1 MAPPFTA
8 AAAPAVAPICQ
19 MEASVVV
26 GAPMTMV
33 SMAPVVVAEELEV
46 PIPGTVVRV
55 RLLSHILKDNDLNI
69 HNATEI
75 QDD

>member
-8 AAAPAVAPICQ
+8 AAAPAVAPTIQ

-26 GAPMTMV
+26 GARPPTV
-33 SMAPVVVAEELEV
+33 SRAPAVVVEEIDRL
-46 PIPGTVVRV
+46 IPGTVVRV

-75 QDD
+75 QAD

>member
-1 MAPPFTA
+1 
-8 AAAPAVAPICQ
+8 
-19 MEASVVV
+19 
-26 GAPMTMV
+26 V